1 MQFLFKVK
9 NLSPNEAAAQAIQ
22 LFSQD
27 ARLCER
33 HPNKMPRTQNQLVLP
48 TSNSAQEQSES
59 EKPKTP
65 SAENPHTPSNDVK
78 LSLCTE
84 SSSKNSK
91 DTKASE

>member
-1 MQFLFKVK
+1 MKS
-9 NLSPNEAAAQAIQ
+9 LSPNEAAAQAIH

-33 HPNKMPRTQNQLVLP
+33 HPNKMPRTQNQLVLS
-48 TSNSAQEQSES
+48 TSNSEQGGVEADKQKSQVS
-59 EKPKTP
+59 
-65 SAENPHTPSNDVK
+65 ENPNTPSNDVK

-91 DTKASE
+91 DTKASK